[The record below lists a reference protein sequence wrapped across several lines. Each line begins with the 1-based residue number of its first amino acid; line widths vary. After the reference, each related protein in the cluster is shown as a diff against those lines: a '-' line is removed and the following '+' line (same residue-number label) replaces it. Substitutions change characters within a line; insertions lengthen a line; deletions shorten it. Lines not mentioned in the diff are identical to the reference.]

1 MHIWFVFHGAP
12 TTINNFKL
20 ELCFKAQLGQVLMLF
35 RVHRRLFIAI
45 LSATET
51 QLRMCTPVGGSCLVT
66 DAYVRGDLVV
76 GWWCIC
82 TACLHECE
90 KEIRGEGNVRQM
102 VVSKKTCHTFAVE
115 RVDGKKSVAAVPIC
129 RSTLMCVSVNYRLT
143 SETLV

>member
-1 MHIWFVFHGAP
+1 
-12 TTINNFKL
+12 
-20 ELCFKAQLGQVLMLF
+20 MLF

-90 KEIRGEGNVRQM
+90 KEIRGEGNVRQT

-115 RVDGKKSVAAVPIC
+115 RVDGKKSVAVVPIC

-143 SETLV
+143 SETLVWATTLYGTGELGICNDAQIEYQLTY

>member
-1 MHIWFVFHGAP
+1 M
-12 TTINNFKL
+12 
-20 ELCFKAQLGQVLMLF
+20 
-35 RVHRRLFIAI
+35 
-45 LSATET
+45 
-51 QLRMCTPVGGSCLVT
+51 T

-115 RVDGKKSVAAVPIC
+115 RVDGKKSVAVVPIC